1 MRFTFERLVTS
12 ELEESSEFV
21 QSSTAP
27 LVTSSIHPHD
37 INDPHRFRNTYSD
50 PEGLSAQFETK
61 KCEREKGKESAP
73 RALKAPATS
82 SVASVRTRTRS
93 SSLFSREKE
102 EISSGERK
110 EEIKKGEEVL
120 TRIDQFHLFQFSS
133 NLQRSTS

>member
-1 MRFTFERLVTS
+1 MSKLKKERMRENRKFTFERLVTS

-21 QSSTAP
+21 QSSAAP
-27 LVTSSIHPHD
+27 LVTSSIHTHD

-61 KCEREKGKESAP
+61 KCERERKETAP

-93 SSLFSREKE
+93 SSL
-102 EISSGERK
+102 
-110 EEIKKGEEVL
+110 
-120 TRIDQFHLFQFSS
+120 
-133 NLQRSTS
+133 